1 MIAAPAMRPSWAFAV
16 RPPDDELGMG
26 CRGCTSDVPEPGMA
40 QKVRLPTATVSMLLK
55 AAQRR
60 RVAVSSW
67 VRTLR
72 ASTKV

>member
-1 MIAAPAMRPSWAFAV
+1 MIAAAAMRPNWAFAV
-16 RPPDDELGMG
+16 RPPEDELGMG

-40 QKVRLPTATVSMLLK
+40 QKVRLPTVTVSVLLE

-60 RVAVSSW
+60 RAAISSW
-67 VRTLR
+67 VRMLW